1 MFSKLTEKQRLIL
14 DCQEHKIVVKA
25 CPGSGKTYS
34 VAARIARLLKTESFK
49 HSGIAAISFTKVACD
64 KIREDLSQEYGISNV
79 SYPHF
84 IGTIDSFINQHI
96 FLPFG
101 HLIMGCAS
109 RPEIVGTEYNPWY
122 EYDNSQTQYFSKNG
136 KRIVRDR
143 DPNYYFDKVSFDSNN
158 QMLPLMPPSS
168 FHFSWDLKKATNK
181 DGTINK
187 KIQNFINAIFD
198 AKWRHFREGKANQ
211 ADANY
216 FSLRLLQDFHLILSA
231 LAIRYSH
238 LIIDEAQDTTE
249 IQMKIIDCL
258 SSAGLK
264 NVMFIGDPEQSIFE
278 WNTADSELFV
288 SKYNDSGFHNI
299 DLNEN
304 RRSSDNIC
312 KLLNTMI
319 DSDMAS
325 IADVKDDGNI
335 PQVVGYE
342 LEGNVDSIK
351 QDFIEKCNSLEIPLE
366 KAAIVFRGKSFGEK
380 YFQLPDE
387 GSYENLPWVNKHYY
401 VRDIVQGKFLSEKG
415 GFKEA
420 LKLFER
426 GYHRLKNQNLSF
438 VSKSY
443 LSKQIKFSGYREY
456 RKELFEFI
464 DLLPEIGEEKLKD
477 WILESNNILQE
488 NGFPKLVVNKV
499 KADIVIKNLFHKV
512 ELSDLPFNL
521 GTIHSVKGQTFDAL
535 LLFLKKDSATKNY
548 SNILFPKNKEK
559 DDSKRKKDREEIRLV
574 YVACSRPK
582 RLLWIAVP
590 TEDKVIWDKYFKLA

>member
-101 HLIMGCAS
+101 HLLMGCS
-109 RPEIVGTEYNPWY
+109 IRPEIVGTEYNPWY
-122 EYDNSQTQYFSKNG
+122 EYDASK
-136 KRIVRDR
+136 KHFYSRKII
-143 DPNYYFDKVSFDSNN
+143 DPDYYFDKVSYTINN
-158 QMLPLMPPSS
+158 KLFPLLPYHSYHLTKADWENN
-168 FHFSWDLKKATNK
+168 FKVDGKLKKGISDILSSK
-181 DGTINK
+181 QK
-187 KIQNFINAIFD
+187 
-198 AKWRHFREGKANQ
+198 HFKEGKANQ

-216 FSLRLLQDFHLILSA
+216 FSLRILQDFPFILSA
-231 LAIRYSH
+231 LATRYTH

-258 SSAGLK
+258 GSAGLK
-264 NVMFIGDPEQSIFE
+264 NVMLIGDPEQAIFE

-335 PQVVGYE
+335 PQVVEYE
-342 LEGNVDSIK
+342 PEGNVDRIK

-366 KAAIVFRGKSFGEK
+366 KAAIVFRGKSFGEE

-415 GFKEA
+415 SFKEA

-426 GYHRLKNQNLSF
+426 GYHRLKNQELSF

-443 LSKQIKFSGYREY
+443 LSKQIKICGYRKY

-477 WILESNNILQE
+477 WILKANIILQK
-488 NGFPKLVVNKV
+488 NGFPKLEVIKV
-499 KADIVIKNLFHKV
+499 KADIVIKSLFHKV

-559 DDSKRKKDREEIRLV
+559 DDSRRKKDREEIRLV